1 MSDLQLFAP
10 LPPAVEAALRASIRR
25 FGVIVPVVRDQ
36 QGRTVDGHHRSR
48 IADEEGVEYHVQTVT
63 VASEEEAREMAR
75 TLNSDRRH
83 LTEEQRREVVALL
96 AGETVAVGRE
106 EVARHSPE
114 AIAGALGVSKKTVQD
129 DIEQLASSSQLQRPA
144 KTLGRDGKVRPT
156 KRPVEPK
163 PEPPAA
169 EPDQGE
175 KPKQRAANRKPL
187 PDAFRAASYTAM
199 KAAES
204 VHRLTDDDRW
214 SKNASKIDPL
224 TRDNLRRAAQL
235 LSAAVDSLIE
245 GEA

>member
-36 QGRTVDGHHRSR
+36 HGRTVDGHHRSR
-48 IADEEGVEYHVQTVT
+48 IADEEGVEYRVQNVT

-83 LTEEQRREVVALL
+83 LTEEQRREVVSLL
-96 AGETVAVGRE
+96 AGETVAVGRD
-106 EVARHSPE
+106 EVARHSPP
-114 AIAGALGVSKKTVQD
+114 AIAAALGVSLDTVQRD
-129 DIEQLASSSQLQRPA
+129 MEQLTDVGKLTRPA
-144 KTLGRDGKVRPT
+144 KTLGQDGKVRPT
-156 KRPVEPK
+156 RRPTEPK
-163 PEPPAA
+163 TDQPKA
-169 EPDQGE
+169 EGV
-175 KPKQRAANRKPL
+175 KPQKRGATRKPL
-187 PDAFRAASYTAM
+187 PDAFRTASYAAM

-204 VHRLTDDDRW
+204 VHRLIEDDRW
-214 SKNASKIDPL
+214 NKNASKIDPL